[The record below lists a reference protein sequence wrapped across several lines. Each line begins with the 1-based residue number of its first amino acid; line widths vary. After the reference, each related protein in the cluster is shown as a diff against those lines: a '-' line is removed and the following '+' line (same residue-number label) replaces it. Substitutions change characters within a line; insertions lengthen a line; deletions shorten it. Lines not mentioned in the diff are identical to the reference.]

1 MSRRLARASI
11 VLISGVIA
19 LALATSLPRA
29 AEEAPLDLR
38 YGLHWAGFQI
48 ATLKLQHSLAPSG
61 YDAKLVIETVGLVEK
76 LAQYRA
82 KTLARGDVGPDGR
95 LLPVAFSTEYRSR
108 KKDRRAHV
116 TFDPAS
122 GDVVDV
128 ALTKRGKPD
137 QSKVPE
143 ALRKDVVDPLTAF
156 LRIRQHA
163 AERPEV
169 PFLAQVFDG
178 RRRYEL
184 TARVTG
190 RERAMVAGRDQ
201 AVIRLALTLAFVAGS
216 NPDDLEDVA
225 VDDDRLELELL
236 LSDDERLLPLSMTM
250 LNGILTASI
259 ELLQD
264 CSGAAGCQLA
274 AR

>member
-1 MSRRLARASI
+1 MPRRVARATI

-19 LALATSLPRA
+19 LALAASLPRA

-38 YGLHWAGFQI
+38 YALHWAGFQI

-61 YDAKLVIETVGLVEK
+61 YDAKLVIESVGLIDRLVR
-76 LAQYRA
+76 YRA
-82 KTLARGDVGPDGR
+82 KTLAQGELGPDGR
-95 LLPVAFSTEYRSR
+95 LLPAAFSTEYRSR
-108 KKDRRAHV
+108 KKERRAEV

-128 ALTKRGKPD
+128 AMTKRGKPD

-143 ALRKDVVDPLTAF
+143 ALRKNVVDPLTAF
-156 LRIRQHA
+156 LRIRQHVA
-163 AERPEV
+163 ARPHV
-169 PFLAQVFDG
+169 PFVAQVFDG

-184 TARVTG
+184 AARVTG
-190 RERAMVAGRDQ
+190 RERATVAGRDQ
-201 AVIRLALTLAFVAGS
+201 PVIRLALTLTFVAGS

-225 VDDDRLELELL
+225 VDDDRIELELL
-236 LSDDERLLPLSMTM
+236 LSDDERLLPLELRM
-250 LNGILTASI
+250 LNGTFSASV

-264 CSGAAGCQLA
+264 CSGDAGCQLA

>member
-1 MSRRLARASI
+1 M
-11 VLISGVIA
+11 
-19 LALATSLPRA
+19 TS
-29 AEEAPLDLR
+29 
-38 YGLHWAGFQI
+38 
-48 ATLKLQHSLAPSG
+48 
-61 YDAKLVIETVGLVEK
+61 
-76 LAQYRA
+76 
-82 KTLARGDVGPDGR
+82 
-95 LLPVAFSTEYRSR
+95 
-108 KKDRRAHV
+108 
-116 TFDPAS
+116 DPAS

-169 PFLAQVFDG
+169 SFLAQVFDG

-190 RERAMVAGRDQ
+190 REQAMVAGRDQ
-201 AVIRLALTLAFVAGS
+201 PVIRLALTLAFVAGS